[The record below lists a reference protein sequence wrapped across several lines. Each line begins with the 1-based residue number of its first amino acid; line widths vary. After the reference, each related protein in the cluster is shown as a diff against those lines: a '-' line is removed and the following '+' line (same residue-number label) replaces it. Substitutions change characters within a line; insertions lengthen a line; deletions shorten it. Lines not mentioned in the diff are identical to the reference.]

1 MMLPNFNSVR
11 SSPYRWVLFLVLL
24 SSYQCKQLQLGQEN
38 FVLAR
43 VGNEYLYASDLP
55 ELPQGKKTIQDSI
68 LWARDY
74 VNRWGRQQLLYQQ
87 ARVNL
92 SDEQQL
98 ALENTIQNYRTELF
112 ANTYKDVLLNKEVS
126 KTVTDSSLQ
135 AYYNQNKTNFRLQS
149 PLIQFRS
156 IRLMQTHP
164 DFEQIRSHFISYL
177 SLDQKYLDSL
187 HYQFDYSQLND
198 SVWFEFSPRVMKDSL
213 VYDQLREQLSKKSQ
227 FFEFKDSVHVSLNYI
242 LQHKSIG
249 EYAPFMYLKPTI
261 ENIRNNQQRVRQ
273 QKAFELQ
280 FLQDALKNKTFEIY
294 E

>member
-1 MMLPNFNSVR
+1 MMFPNFNSVR
-11 SSPYRWVLFLVLL
+11 TSLFRWGLFFVVL
-24 SSYQCKQLQLGQEN
+24 STYQCKQLQLGQED

-43 VGNEYLYASDLP
+43 VGNVYLYASDLP
-55 ELPQGKKTIQDSI
+55 ELPQGQKSTQDSI

-74 VNRWGRQQLLYQQ
+74 INRWGRQQLLYQQ

-98 ALENTIQNYRTELF
+98 SLENTIQDYRTELF
-112 ANTYKDVLLNKEVS
+112 ANTYKDELLKQEVR
-126 KTVTDSSLQ
+126 KPVTDSSLRV
-135 AYYNQNKTNFRLQS
+135 YYDQNKTNFRLQS

-164 DFEQIRSHFISYL
+164 DFDQIRSHFISYL
-177 SLDQKYLDSL
+177 PSDQKYLDSL

-198 SVWFEFSPRVMKDSL
+198 SVWFEFSPRVVEDSL

-249 EYAPFMYLKPTI
+249 EFAPFLYLKPTI

-280 FLQDALKNKTFEIY
+280 FIQDALKNKTFEIY

>member
-24 SSYQCKQLQLGQEN
+24 SSYQCKQLQLGQED

-177 SLDQKYLDSL
+177 LLDQKYLDSL

>member
-1 MMLPNFNSVR
+1 MMFPNFNSVR
-11 SSPYRWVLFLVLL
+11 TSLFRWGLFFVVL
-24 SSYQCKQLQLGQEN
+24 STYQCKQLQLGQED

-43 VGNEYLYASDLP
+43 VGNVYLYASDLP
-55 ELPQGKKTIQDSI
+55 ELTQGQKSTQDSI

-74 VNRWGRQQLLYQQ
+74 INRWGRQQLLYQQ

-98 ALENTIQNYRTELF
+98 ALENTIQDYRTELF
-112 ANTYKDVLLNKEVS
+112 ANTYKDELLKQEVR
-126 KTVTDSSLQ
+126 KPVTDSSLRV
-135 AYYNQNKTNFRLQS
+135 YYDQNKTNFRLQS

-164 DFEQIRSHFISYL
+164 DFDQIRSHFISYL
-177 SLDQKYLDSL
+177 PSDQKYLDSL

-198 SVWFEFSPRVMKDSL
+198 SVWFEFSPRVVEDSL

-242 LQHKSIG
+242 IQHKSTG
-249 EYAPFMYLKPTI
+249 EFAPFLYLKPTI

-273 QKAFELQ
+273 QKTFELQ
-280 FLQDALKNKTFEIY
+280 FIQDALKNKTFEIY

>member
-1 MMLPNFNSVR
+1 MMLPNFNTVR
-11 SSPYRWVLFLVLL
+11 STPYRWVLFLVLL
-24 SSYQCKQLQLGQEN
+24 FSYQCKQLQLGQED

-43 VGNEYLYASDLP
+43 VGNEYLYASGLP

-112 ANTYKDVLLNKEVS
+112 ANTYKDVLLNKEVN

-164 DFEQIRSHFISYL
+164 DFEQIRSHFNSYL
-177 SLDQKYLDSL
+177 PLDQKYLDSL

-213 VYDQLREQLSKKSQ
+213 VYDQLRKQLSKKSQ

-249 EYAPFMYLKPTI
+249 EYAPYLYLKPTI

>member
-24 SSYQCKQLQLGQEN
+24 SSYQCKQLQLGQED

-55 ELPQGKKTIQDSI
+55 ELPQGTKTIQDSI

-149 PLIQFRS
+149 SLIQFRS

-177 SLDQKYLDSL
+177 PLDQKYLDSL

>member
-1 MMLPNFNSVR
+1 MMLLNFNTIR
-11 SSPYRWVLFLVLL
+11 STLYRWVLFLVLL
-24 SSYQCKQLQLGQEN
+24 SNYQCKQLQLGQEDL
-38 FVLAR
+38 VLAR

-55 ELPQGKKTIQDSI
+55 VLPQGKKTAQDSI

-98 ALENTIQNYRTELF
+98 ALENTIQDYRTELF
-112 ANTYKDVLLNKEVS
+112 ANTYKDVLINKEVS

-177 SLDQKYLDSL
+177 PMDQKYLDSL

-249 EYAPFMYLKPTI
+249 EYAPYLYLKPTI

>member
-1 MMLPNFNSVR
+1 MMLTNFNTVR
-11 SSPYRWVLFLVLL
+11 STLYKWVLFLVLL
-24 SSYQCKQLQLGQEN
+24 SSYQCKQLQLGQED

-43 VGNEYLYASDLP
+43 VGNEYLYASDRP
-55 ELPQGKKTIQDSI
+55 VLPQGKKTAQDSI

-74 VNRWGRQQLLYQQ
+74 INRWGRQQLLYQQ

-112 ANTYKDVLLNKEVS
+112 ANTYKDVLLKKEVN

-177 SLDQKYLDSL
+177 PLDQKYLDSL

-242 LQHKSIG
+242 IQHKSTG
-249 EYAPFMYLKPTI
+249 EFAPFLYLKPTI

>member
-1 MMLPNFNSVR
+1 MMLPNFNIVR

>member
-1 MMLPNFNSVR
+1 MMFPNFNSAR
-11 SSPYRWVLFLVLL
+11 TSLFRWGLFFVVL
-24 SSYQCKQLQLGQEN
+24 STYQCKQLQLGQED

-43 VGNEYLYASDLP
+43 VGNVYLYASDLP
-55 ELPQGKKTIQDSI
+55 ELTQGQKSTQDSI

-74 VNRWGRQQLLYQQ
+74 INRWGRQQLLYQQ

-98 ALENTIQNYRTELF
+98 ALENTIQDYRTELF
-112 ANTYKDVLLNKEVS
+112 ANTYKDELLKQEVR
-126 KTVTDSSLQ
+126 KPVTDSSLRV
-135 AYYNQNKTNFRLQS
+135 YYDQNKTNFRLQS

-164 DFEQIRSHFISYL
+164 DFDQIRSHFISYL
-177 SLDQKYLDSL
+177 PSDQKYLDSL

-198 SVWFEFSPRVMKDSL
+198 SVWFEFSPRVVEDSL

-227 FFEFKDSVHVSLNYI
+227 FFELKDSVHVSLNYI
-242 LQHKSIG
+242 IQHKSIG
-249 EYAPFMYLKPTI
+249 EFAPFLYLKPTI

-280 FLQDALKNKTFEIY
+280 FIQDALKNKTFEIY

>member
-1 MMLPNFNSVR
+1 MMLPNFNIVR

-177 SLDQKYLDSL
+177 PLDQKYLDSL

>member
-1 MMLPNFNSVR
+1 MMLPNFNTVR
-11 SSPYRWVLFLVLL
+11 STPYRWVLFLVLL
-24 SSYQCKQLQLGQEN
+24 FSYQCKQLQLGQED

-43 VGNEYLYASDLP
+43 VGNEYLYASGLP

-112 ANTYKDVLLNKEVS
+112 ANTYKDVLLKKEVN

-164 DFEQIRSHFISYL
+164 DFEQIRSHFINYL
-177 SLDQKYLDSL
+177 PLDQKYLDSL

-198 SVWFEFSPRVMKDSL
+198 SVWFEFSPRAMKDSL

>member
-177 SLDQKYLDSL
+177 PLDQKYLDSL